1 MMFWDATVFVKGQ
14 FAAGGD
20 VPGRST
26 PEAGIVRLAYAVGVT
41 LIAVWGFRTRDA
53 A

>member
-1 MMFWDATVFVKGQ
+1 MLFWDCTVFVKGQ
-14 FAAGGD
+14 FEAGGD

-26 PEAGIVRLAYAVGVT
+26 LEAGLVLLAYATGVT
-41 LIAVWGFRTRDA
+41 LIAVWLFRTRDA

>member
-14 FAAGGD
+14 FEAGGD

-26 PEAGIVRLAYAVGVT
+26 PEAGVVLLAYALGVT
-41 LIAVWGFRTRDA
+41 VVALWAFRTRDA